1 MIEPDIKG
9 PQENVG
15 AVKCVLVVSS
25 KHYASICDCLASYVH
40 ANLQICS
47 VFLRH
52 VLDAEL
58 KAHL

>member
-25 KHYASICDCLASYVH
+25 KHYASICDCLAFYLH
-40 ANLQICS
+40 ANPQICS
-47 VFLRH
+47 EVLRH

-58 KAHL
+58 MAHL